1 MDGPEVSAV
10 TTSPGEAPARTW
22 ESWKPYAV
30 LLVLSTAVA
39 YVLGAVRDALA
50 LRHNPPVPR
59 DA

>member
-1 MDGPEVSAV
+1 M
-10 TTSPGEAPARTW
+10 TTAHTEAPSRAW

-39 YVLGAVRDALA
+39 YLLGAVRDALA
-50 LRHNPPVPR
+50 LRHHPSVPR

>member
-1 MDGPEVSAV
+1 M
-10 TTSPGEAPARTW
+10 TTSHPEAPSRAW

-39 YVLGAVRDALA
+39 YLLGAVRDALA
-50 LRHNPPVPR
+50 LRHNPSVPR